1 MLKFLALN
9 DFFSPLYE
17 KKPILQGEFEDFKH
31 TFATYKANLNANAEQ
46 NEDALVANALAPF
59 LQGLQFKTSIKAKQE
74 GKSEVDLILLKNG
87 EISVLVE
94 AKKPENSKEFFS
106 PQNVNCK
113 ALAECILYY
122 LRQRNADGEGFN
134 YENLGSKSPNSSIK
148 FIIITNFYD
157 FYIFKARE
165 FERLFATNKHFITLY
180 ANFTNPNSLFKGNTD
195 EFYKETRKLLNS
207 PEYLKSISQD
217 AHEKPSLKGF
227 HLNLKPILAQ
237 DKADFKSLKPIFKA
251 FHKDFLL
258 DEFNPNDANSLNSA
272 FYEELLYILGL
283 CEVKESSKLLIKPS
297 SQSANTLYNAILAKL
312 PQDKQGFE
320 RVMSF
325 VVLWLNRILFL
336 KLIEA
341 NLVRFNDDESLK
353 FLNPNKV
360 RNFKALSQLF
370 FEILAKKPKDRANST
385 LDYLPYLNSA
395 LFQKQAIEREI
406 LDISALDD
414 SATLPYFAK
423 TQIKDKN
430 AKKKAGSVP
439 LLVYIFEFL
448 DAFDFGSD
456 EKSPELALQKE
467 LISSSVLGLVF
478 EKLNGYKEG
487 SFYTPSFITS
497 YMCRARLE
505 KVILSKFND
514 KFKWQCE
521 DLKALRE
528 RIDRDFST
536 KAQEFKAVLNSIR
549 ICDPAVGSGH
559 FLVSALNEMIA
570 IYHTLGLAQ
579 RLNPCELALLS
590 DELVITKP
598 NGEIYAYK
606 KPKIKNDESH
616 AIQKALF
623 TLKKQI
629 IENNLFG
636 VDINENSC
644 EITKLRLWIELLKN
658 SYYLQKDDEGFDEN
672 LNDEIH
678 QMQTLPNI
686 DINIKC
692 GNSLISYFELN
703 RSLTH
708 YPNIKERMQKYKSV
722 IKDYKDG
729 FFDDKMR
736 IEKEIKALKESFRTF
751 CFKDKFNK
759 EIKAFTAKCE
769 AYSKKYGNF
778 LAKDDENLSLYIAQS
793 FSFFDFDESKARLEF
808 SALKKEYESIFNL
821 ESKKPFEWRFEFP
834 EVLNENGEF
843 MGFDLV
849 VGNPPYMQVP
859 KNVYSAKTFPY
870 SEGKDT
876 GKQNTYKVFIEQG
889 YNLAKD
895 RGEIWLIV
903 QTSLLCDIGSKY
915 TRELLLDKTNINSF
929 IIFPEKIKLFTNVTQ
944 GVVIVGFNKSNP
956 ANNHSFKISIE
967 NNTQTLENPMFESII
982 QANIKKFYPNNF
994 EFPLIK
1000 KGDMNILNKLKSVKS
1015 TLKEFITDS
1024 LQGNINTIHLARIKS
1039 ENSTGI
1045 YLMKGEN
1052 IQRYGFVGNFMNCIE
1067 SDEILKFLDKNSQSN
1082 IIAMQGIHN
1091 IDAKFRIHCTLLE
1104 SKNTN
1109 KFVFLDSTKMLF
1121 VECKEIAKYLIG
1133 LLNSRLLNWLF
1144 KKTSTN
1150 NNINIYEL
1158 QSLPIPKPNSKN
1170 QKLVDEIVNSV
1181 NQILEI
1187 KKENSQ
1193 TDTTKIEKD
1202 IDNLIYKL
1210 YNLTPKEIEIIERR

>member
-1 MLKFLALN
+1 MLT
-9 DFFSPLYE
+9 
-17 KKPILQGEFEDFKH
+17 G
-31 TFATYKANLNANAEQ
+31 
-46 NEDALVANALAPF
+46 
-59 LQGLQFKTSIKAKQE
+59 G
-74 GKSEVDLILLKNG
+74 G
-87 EISVLVE
+87 
-94 AKKPENSKEFFS
+94 
-106 PQNVNCK
+106 
-113 ALAECILYY
+113 
-122 LRQRNADGEGFN
+122 GFN

-195 EFYKETRKLLNS
+195 EFYKETSKLLNS

-217 AHEKPSLKGF
+217 SHEKPSLKGF

-237 DKADFKSLKPIFKA
+237 DKADFKSLKPVFKA

-312 PQDKQGFE
+312 SQDKQDFE

-497 YMCRARLE
+497 YMCRASLE
-505 KVILSKFND
+505 KVVLSKFND

-658 SYYLQKDDEGFDEN
+658 SYYLQKDDDGFDEN

-722 IKDYKDG
+722 IKDYKEG

-849 VGNPPYMQVP
+849 VGNPPYIDYRKIDEQTKGVLA
-859 KNVYSAKTFPY
+859 KNSVIYKDNKEGSIYVYFIERSKEILSKNGSMIFINPISYICQEAGFGLRNFIDKNL
-870 SEGKDT
+870 SL
-876 GKQNTYKVFIEQG
+876 NLMLNVSNIKVFDDASTYTCINHFTHKNKEYKTLKFGIAKEKGDLLTINLREIEQCKIE
-889 YNLAKD
+889 NL
-895 RGEIWLIV
+895 
-903 QTSLLCDIGSKY
+903 SLLLNPITTK
-915 TRELLLDKTNINSF
+915 
-929 IIFPEKIKLFTNVTQ
+929 IFK
-944 GVVIVGFNKSNP
+944 
-956 ANNHSFKISIE
+956 AN
-967 NNTQTLENPMFESII
+967 
-982 QANIKKFYPNNF
+982 YP
-994 EFPLIK
+994 K
-1000 KGDMNILNKLKSVKS
+1000 
-1015 TLKEFITDS
+1015 LKEFCEIFCGLSKAGFRTSVKFDKKETNRPFLEAS
-1024 LQGNINTIHLARIKS
+1024 DIFRYKFKQG
-1039 ENSTGI
+1039 
-1045 YLMKGEN
+1045 
-1052 IQRYGFVGNFMNCIE
+1052 
-1067 SDEILKFLDKNSQSN
+1067 KFLSQISFYYSRDKIN
-1082 IIAMQGIHN
+1082 IFE
-1091 IDAKFRIHCTLLE
+1091 K
-1104 SKNTN
+1104 
-1109 KFVFLDSTKMLF
+1109 
-1121 VECKEIAKYLIG
+1121 KEIIFMARMTNFIRCCVAPSGYFGGKVNVLYDFKVDKRYILG
-1133 LLNSRLLNWLF
+1133 LLNSKLMSYFYAQKYFASHMQGGAFGFDTLSVGNLPVPKITKENQNLADEIINLVDKILDF
-1144 KKTSTN
+1144 KKADKDIT
-1150 NNINIYEL
+1150 EL
-1158 QSLPIPKPNSKN
+1158 ERKIDDLVYQLYSLNK
-1170 QKLVDEIVNSV
+1170 DEISIVNA
-1181 NQILEI
+1181 
-1187 KKENSQ
+1187 
-1193 TDTTKIEKD
+1193 
-1202 IDNLIYKL
+1202 
-1210 YNLTPKEIEIIERR
+1210 

>member
-1 MLKFLALN
+1 MLT
-9 DFFSPLYE
+9 
-17 KKPILQGEFEDFKH
+17 G
-31 TFATYKANLNANAEQ
+31 
-46 NEDALVANALAPF
+46 
-59 LQGLQFKTSIKAKQE
+59 G
-74 GKSEVDLILLKNG
+74 
-87 EISVLVE
+87 
-94 AKKPENSKEFFS
+94 
-106 PQNVNCK
+106 
-113 ALAECILYY
+113 
-122 LRQRNADGEGFN
+122 GFN

-195 EFYKETRKLLNS
+195 EFYKETSKLLNS

-312 PQDKQGFE
+312 SQDKQDFE
-320 RVMSF
+320 RIMSF

-414 SATLPYFAK
+414 NATLPYFAK

-497 YMCRARLE
+497 YMCRVSLE

-570 IYHTLGLAQ
+570 IYHALGLAQ

-722 IKDYKDG
+722 IKDYKEG

-793 FSFFDFDESKARLEF
+793 FSFFDLDESKARLEF

-821 ESKKPFEWRFEFP
+821 ESNKPFEWRFEFP

-849 VGNPPYMQVP
+849 VGNPPYIDYRKIDEQTKGILA
-859 KNVYSAKTFPY
+859 KNSAIYKDNKEGSIYVYFIERSKEILSKNGSMIFINPISYICQEAGFGLRNFIDKNL
-870 SEGKDT
+870 SL
-876 GKQNTYKVFIEQG
+876 NLMLNVSNLKVFDSAATYTCINHFTHKNKEYKTLKFGVAKEKGDLSTINLQEIEQCKIE
-889 YNLAKD
+889 NL
-895 RGEIWLIV
+895 
-903 QTSLLCDIGSKY
+903 SLLLNPITTKIFKANYPKLNEFCEIFCGLSKAGFRASVKFDKKETNRPFLEASDIFRYEFKQGKFLSQIPFY
-915 TRELLLDKTNINSF
+915 YSQDKINIFENKE
-929 IIFPEKIKLFTNVTQ
+929 IIFMARMTNFIRCCVAPS
-944 GVVIVGFNKSNP
+944 GYFGGKVNVLYD
-956 ANNHSFKISIE
+956 FKVD
-967 NNTQTLENPMFESII
+967 
-982 QANIKKFYPNNF
+982 KRY
-994 EFPLIK
+994 
-1000 KGDMNILNKLKSVKS
+1000 IL
-1015 TLKEFITDS
+1015 
-1024 LQGNINTIHLARIKS
+1024 
-1039 ENSTGI
+1039 
-1045 YLMKGEN
+1045 
-1052 IQRYGFVGNFMNCIE
+1052 
-1067 SDEILKFLDKNSQSN
+1067 
-1082 IIAMQGIHN
+1082 
-1091 IDAKFRIHCTLLE
+1091 
-1104 SKNTN
+1104 
-1109 KFVFLDSTKMLF
+1109 
-1121 VECKEIAKYLIG
+1121 G
-1133 LLNSRLLNWLF
+1133 LLNSKLMSYFYAQKYFASHMQGGAFGFDTLSVGN
-1144 KKTSTN
+1144 
-1150 NNINIYEL
+1150 
-1158 QSLPIPKPNSKN
+1158 LPIPKPNSLN
-1170 QKLVDEIVNSV
+1170 QNLADEIINLVDK
-1181 NQILEI
+1181 ILDF
-1187 KKENSQ
+1187 KKAN
-1193 TDTTKIEKD
+1193 KD
-1202 IDNLIYKL
+1202 ITELESKIDDLVYQL
-1210 YNLTPKEIEIIERR
+1210 YSLNKDEISIINA

>member
-9 DFFSPLYE
+9 NFFSPLYE
-17 KKPILQGEFEDFKH
+17 KKPILQGEFEDFKR

-106 PQNVNCK
+106 PQNVDCK

-122 LRQRNADGEGFN
+122 LRQRNADGGGGFN

-195 EFYKETRKLLNS
+195 EFYKETSKLLNS

-312 PQDKQGFE
+312 PQDKQDFE

-414 SATLPYFAK
+414 NAPLPYFAK

-497 YMCRARLE
+497 YMCRASLE
-505 KVILSKFND
+505 KVVLSKFND

-570 IYHTLGLAQ
+570 IYHALGLAQ

-598 NGEIYAYK
+598 NGEIYACK

-722 IKDYKDG
+722 IKDYKEG

-793 FSFFDFDESKARLEF
+793 FSFFDLDENKARLEF

-849 VGNPPYMQVP
+849 VGNPPYVLILKEHKDYIKYKQS
-859 KNVYSAKTFPY
+859 YKTA
-870 SEGKDT
+870 SGGKINLYNLFFENSLKLIKRNGFLSFIT
-876 GKQNTYKVFIEQG
+876 PNTYLSDTDTKNLREILLNETSIYEIIEYTEKQKVFDKVTQAVATIFLTNQKLSNHQIKLTTSKQGEQICLQDDLRKRNLLLAISPLILKIEQQKARLKDCFDIFQG
-889 YNLAKD
+889 EVNLTTKK
-895 RGEIWLIV
+895 
-903 QTSLLCDIGSKY
+903 QFFSL
-915 TRELLLDKTNINSF
+915 E
-929 IIFPEKIKLFTNVTQ
+929 
-944 GVVIVGFNKSNP
+944 
-956 ANNHSFKISIE
+956 
-967 NNTQTLENPMFESII
+967 
-982 QANIKKFYPNNF
+982 
-994 EFPLIK
+994 
-1000 KGDMNILNKLKSVKS
+1000 
-1015 TLKEFITDS
+1015 
-1024 LQGNINTIHLARIKS
+1024 
-1039 ENSTGI
+1039 
-1045 YLMKGEN
+1045 KGEN
-1052 IQRYGFVGNFMNCIE
+1052 RLLMWRGDNVGKYYPQSQPKEWCDKTASNLDCKKARIVMQQVSNQSQKFRTKAFISSENFICGNSTNYLISKHNE
-1067 SDEILKFLDKNSQSN
+1067 NLLFYLGLINSQVFNFYFNYFSFTN
-1082 IIAMQGIHN
+1082 HLTVSG
-1091 IDAKFRIHCTLLE
+1091 LE
-1104 SKNTN
+1104 K
-1109 KFVFLDSTKMLF
+1109 V
-1121 VECKEIAKYLIG
+1121 
-1133 LLNSRLLNWLF
+1133 
-1144 KKTSTN
+1144 
-1150 NNINIYEL
+1150 
-1158 QSLPIPKPNSKN
+1158 PIPTINSKN
-1170 QKLVDEIVNSV
+1170 QSLVDKIINLVNK
-1181 NQILEI
+1181 ILAL
-1187 KKENSQ
+1187 KAQNSSA
-1193 TDTTKIEKD
+1193 DTNKLEKD

-1210 YNLTPKEIEIIERR
+1210 YNLSPSEIQIIKGKNE

>member
-1 MLKFLALN
+1 MLEFLALN

-17 KKPILQGEFEDFKH
+17 KKPILQGEFEDFKR

-106 PQNVNCK
+106 LQNVNCK

-122 LRQRNADGEGFN
+122 LRQRNADGGGGFN

-195 EFYKETRKLLNS
+195 EFYKETSKILNS

-312 PQDKQGFE
+312 PQDKQDFE

-353 FLNPNKV
+353 FLNPNRV

-497 YMCRARLE
+497 YMCRTSLE
-505 KVILSKFND
+505 KVVLSKFND

-570 IYHTLGLAQ
+570 IYHAIGLAQ
-579 RLNPCELALLS
+579 RLNLCELALLS

-722 IKDYKDG
+722 IKDYKEG

-821 ESKKPFEWRFEFP
+821 ESNKPFEWRFEFP

-849 VGNPPYMQVP
+849 VGNPPYIDYRKIDEQTKGVLA
-859 KNVYSAKTFPY
+859 KNSVIYKDNKEGSIYVYFIERSKEILSKNGSMIFINPISYICQEAGFGLRNFIDKNL
-870 SEGKDT
+870 SL
-876 GKQNTYKVFIEQG
+876 NLMLNVSNIKVFDDASTYTCINHFTHKNKEYKTLKFGIAKEKGDLLTINLREIEQCKIE
-889 YNLAKD
+889 NL
-895 RGEIWLIV
+895 
-903 QTSLLCDIGSKY
+903 SLLLNPITTK
-915 TRELLLDKTNINSF
+915 
-929 IIFPEKIKLFTNVTQ
+929 IFK
-944 GVVIVGFNKSNP
+944 
-956 ANNHSFKISIE
+956 AN
-967 NNTQTLENPMFESII
+967 
-982 QANIKKFYPNNF
+982 YP
-994 EFPLIK
+994 K
-1000 KGDMNILNKLKSVKS
+1000 
-1015 TLKEFITDS
+1015 LKEFCEIFCGLSKAGFRTSVKFDKKETNRPFLEAS
-1024 LQGNINTIHLARIKS
+1024 DIFRYKFKQG
-1039 ENSTGI
+1039 
-1045 YLMKGEN
+1045 
-1052 IQRYGFVGNFMNCIE
+1052 
-1067 SDEILKFLDKNSQSN
+1067 KFLSQISFYYSRDKIN
-1082 IIAMQGIHN
+1082 IFE
-1091 IDAKFRIHCTLLE
+1091 K
-1104 SKNTN
+1104 
-1109 KFVFLDSTKMLF
+1109 
-1121 VECKEIAKYLIG
+1121 KEIIFMARMTNFIRCCVAPSGYFGGKVNVLYDFKVDKRYILG
-1133 LLNSRLLNWLF
+1133 LLNSKLMSYFYAQKYFASHMQGGAFGFDTLSVGNLPVPKITKENQNLADEIINLVDKILDF
-1144 KKTSTN
+1144 KKADKDIT
-1150 NNINIYEL
+1150 EL
-1158 QSLPIPKPNSKN
+1158 ERKIDDLVYQLYSLNK
-1170 QKLVDEIVNSV
+1170 DEISIVNA
-1181 NQILEI
+1181 
-1187 KKENSQ
+1187 
-1193 TDTTKIEKD
+1193 
-1202 IDNLIYKL
+1202 
-1210 YNLTPKEIEIIERR
+1210 